1 MGCKKREGKHHC
13 PVCNES
19 AKTRCVKKQ
28 HLAICGGCKKAFSV
42 KHNRR
47 CPFCLGKDTK
57 EEKRHA
63 KEDTIQEEEEEEEE
77 EEE

>member
-1 MGCKKREGKHHC
+1 
-13 PVCNES
+13 
-19 AKTRCVKKQ
+19 VKKQ

-77 EEE
+77 E